1 MAGAEYKIFGRP
13 VKPHVLSLLTL
24 GAVVGIALWPGQKKA
39 KKEVVDQTTKGPKP
53 GDKDEEFDFQKIIN
67 DFTKDEK

>member
-1 MAGAEYKIFGRP
+1 MKILTSDLAQWQ
-13 VKPHVLSLLTL
+13 HTNIQLSLLTL

-53 GDKDEEFDFQKIIN
+53 GDKDEEFDFQKII
-67 DFTKDEK
+67 KYVSIC